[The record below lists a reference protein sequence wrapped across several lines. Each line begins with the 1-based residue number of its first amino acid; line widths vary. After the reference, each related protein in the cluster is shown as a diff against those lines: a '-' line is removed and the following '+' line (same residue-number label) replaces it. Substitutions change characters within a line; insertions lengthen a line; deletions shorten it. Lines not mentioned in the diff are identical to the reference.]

1 MYKKIFQYNTIYV
14 IMLSRLK
21 NRIKGGLIFLAEA
34 KKKEVIL
41 ETTLDKLPWGDGTEG
56 NSKNVR
62 GKQPLPEGVTN
73 KMIYSDVIRIAWP
86 SLVELMLTQL
96 ASMVDLMMVGQ
107 LGAWAI
113 SAVGLTTQPKFLVT
127 TVFMALNIGIV

>member
-1 MYKKIFQYNTIYV
+1 MHKVYNFILKIAIVNEQNVNYIFNVQKIFQYNVIYV

-62 GKQPLPEGVTN
+62 GKQPLPEGRQCRN
-73 KMIYSDVIRIAWP
+73 S
-86 SLVELMLTQL
+86 
-96 ASMVDLMMVGQ
+96 
-107 LGAWAI
+107 
-113 SAVGLTTQPKFLVT
+113 
-127 TVFMALNIGIV
+127 